1 VRAASWV
8 AFSVFRESIRD
19 RVPYNLLLFAVLL
32 IGSSFVLGQ
41 LTAGQ
46 DVKIIKDLGLAATG
60 VFGLF
65 IAIFIG
71 IGLVSKEVER
81 RSIYSLLSKPVSRA
95 QFIAGKYAGLV
106 LTLAVNVG
114 VMTLALY
121 AVLGYM
127 TWTESA
133 EFKSAWD
140 APGVDPR
147 LLIAIFL
154 TFVELMLITA
164 IALFFS
170 TFSTPLLSAV
180 LTFGLYLA
188 GHFNTELRNFDQVV
202 DSKAAAWLARALYH
216 VLPDLS
222 AFDVKTE
229 VVHGLPVTSGY
240 VLWTAGYGLT
250 YIAALLLAATF
261 IFSRRD
267 FK

>member
-1 VRAASWV
+1 
-8 AFSVFRESIRD
+8 
-19 RVPYNLLLFAVLL
+19 
-32 IGSSFVLGQ
+32 
-41 LTAGQ
+41 
-46 DVKIIKDLGLAATG
+46 
-60 VFGLF
+60 
-65 IAIFIG
+65 
-71 IGLVSKEVER
+71 
-81 RSIYSLLSKPVSRA
+81 
-95 QFIAGKYAGLV
+95 
-106 LTLAVNVG
+106 
-114 VMTLALY
+114 
-121 AVLGYM
+121 M